1 MTKATFTGPRLL
13 IGLIVIALALAGWF
27 MLRKPALE
35 VETALVHS
43 GPMAVTIDDLGE
55 TRVSDL
61 FTVYAPV
68 TGELL
73 RLPHKPGTAVAPGEV
88 VALIQP
94 IQPAPVDRRAY
105 AETLERIGALRAE
118 IAAARAGV
126 QEAQVTEQLAR
137 TTLQRIEALR
147 AELAAARAGVQE
159 AQVTEQLART
169 TLQRIEALQ
178 ARGFVSRAQ
187 YDAARS
193 ERDRA
198 RAATRAASQTA
209 DAALHALRAAETGL
223 RTGSGAPPT
232 GQAIEVRAPNGGV
245 VLSQLHESGGPVAAS
260 TPLLELGDPSQLEV
274 VAEMLSADAVKVA
287 RGADV
292 EITAWGGDR
301 PLPGKVRLVEPL
313 GFRKISALGVE
324 EQRVRVVIDLTGPR
338 EGWQRLGHGY
348 RVGVRIARWSAARV
362 LQVPIGALFRE
373 GTGWA
378 AFTVDSD
385 GRARRIAV
393 AVGQMN
399 DETAQV
405 LGGLRE
411 GQAVIVHPGEKVR
424 DGVRVTA
431 AD

>member
-1 MTKATFTGPRLL
+1 MTKPTFTGPRLL

-35 VETALVHS
+35 VETALVHR
-43 GPMAVTIDDLGE
+43 GPMAVTVDDLGE

-73 RLPHKPGTAVAPGEV
+73 RLPHKPGTAVAAGEV

-105 AETLERIGALRAE
+105 AETLD
-118 IAAARAGV
+118 
-126 QEAQVTEQLAR
+126 
-137 TTLQRIEALR
+137 RIEALR

-198 RAATRAASQTA
+198 RAATRAAAQAA

-223 RTGSGAPPT
+223 RTGSGAPPA
-232 GQAIEVRAPNGGV
+232 GQVIEVRAPSAGV
-245 VLSQLHESGGPVAAS
+245 VLSQLRESGGPVAAS
-260 TPLLELGDPSQLEV
+260 TPLLELGDPARLEV

-287 RGADV
+287 RGAAV

-324 EQRVRVVIDLTGPR
+324 EQRVRVIIDLTGPR
-338 EGWQRLGHGY
+338 ERWQRLGHGY
-348 RVGVRIARWSAARV
+348 RVGVKIARWSGANV
-362 LQVPIGALFRE
+362 LQVPIGALFRD

-385 GRARRIAV
+385 SRARRIAV
-393 AVGQMN
+393 SVGQMN
-399 DETAQV
+399 DESAQV